1 MGSFRAWKRAFSSS
15 SLSAF
20 ISASC
25 SLMAATLGCN
35 FFTSRSCLV
44 PMKRATTLSRIC
56 AGSMNGFVCLLVF
69 ERAGART
76 GGRDTGVTVYS
87 NCLDARAP
95 NGEQERGQRHRGRSE
110 GYDRLMQHAAPRQ
123 TDATDRSC
131 QAGVQQCC
139 TLTRGVHASAKPEG

>member
-15 SLSAF
+15 SLSAL

-25 SLMAATLGCN
+25 SLMAATLGCS

-95 NGEQERGQRHRGRSE
+95 NGEQGRGKGFE
-110 GYDRLMQHAAPRQ
+110 KGLAQHAAPLQREERSVWK
-123 TDATDRSC
+123 ATEQIAPSW
-131 QAGVQQCC
+131 AAAM
-139 TLTRGVHASAKPEG
+139 LHPY